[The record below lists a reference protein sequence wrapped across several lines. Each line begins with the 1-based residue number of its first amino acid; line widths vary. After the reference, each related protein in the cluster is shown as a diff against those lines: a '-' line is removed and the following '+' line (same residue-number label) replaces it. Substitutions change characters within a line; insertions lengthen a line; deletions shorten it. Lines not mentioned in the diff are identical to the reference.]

1 MARAGLPEYTE
12 RQAVQS
18 QTLGE
23 PLLEKRPVVKGAC
36 RSCVGVIS
44 QKYINTFRRSCC
56 FRRRPSG
63 LTVNGGGTALINFEP
78 PGMYGLV

>member
-1 MARAGLPEYTE
+1 MARDGTGLPEYTE

-44 QKYINTFRRSCC
+44 QKYINTFGDRAAFAAGHQVS
-56 FRRRPSG
+56 PSMG
-63 LTVNGGGTALINFEP
+63 EELLS
-78 PGMYGLV
+78 